1 MVYLFQKIK
10 NKFCKCALL
19 LIIFFSYKYFVE
31 TSNISTKTFVA
42 SLLQCKKIEFKRGF
56 FIFFPRNEIFKP
68 DKF

>member
-1 MVYLFQKIK
+1 MVLFSLKGVIFCRNIK
-10 NKFCKCALL
+10 
-19 LIIFFSYKYFVE
+19 YMY
-31 TSNISTKTFVA
+31 KTFVA